1 MKAIHKITNWKIK
14 SSIVEGIWE
23 LWTERG
29 GTWYLH
35 DTSENH
41 VRLYQQALRF

>member
-1 MKAIHKITNWKIK
+1 MKTIHSITNWEIRG
-14 SSIVEGIWE
+14 SLTINMWE

-35 DTSENH
+35 EVNKNPSNLIKIAKT
-41 VRLYQQALRF
+41 L

>member
-1 MKAIHKITNWKIK
+1 MRIHRIEDWEIK
-14 SSIVEGIWE
+14 PSIVEGMWE

-35 DTSENH
+35 DIADNH
-41 VRLYQQALRF
+41 VRLYRQALRF